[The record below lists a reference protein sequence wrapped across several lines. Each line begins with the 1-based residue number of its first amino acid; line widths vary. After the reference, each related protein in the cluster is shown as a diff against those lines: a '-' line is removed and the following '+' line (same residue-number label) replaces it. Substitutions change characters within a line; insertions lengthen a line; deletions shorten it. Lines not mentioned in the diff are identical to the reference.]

1 MIKKESSS
9 SVISS
14 AKLDKKESSP
24 NHKFRYTILQSK
36 ASDFVP
42 YNESTNKQNYSNF
55 LDSVEKD
62 AEEKNKFD
70 DIFINPY
77 ENV

>member
-1 MIKKESSS
+1 M
-9 SVISS
+9 
-14 AKLDKKESSP
+14 
-24 NHKFRYTILQSK
+24 QSK

-62 AEEKNKFD
+62 AEEKSKFD

-77 ENV
+77 ENVEDECSDPLPLNLFKNFSIKQSEEEKGDED